1 MVKMKEANELVQ
13 KLLAADIG
21 ELHGTAQHLQRTIAF
36 SCSRSPGTQGS
47 LSQTPRAPGAPFS
60 VCSPTPSPSH
70 LLSTGNRCVLNP
82 LMPPELESSPLPVH
96 LPGHPHPPQSPATDS
111 STPRL
116 PVLITPAT
124 RDLSPEPLYGQHC
137 YLDTGCFIWVSQQTW
152 DPDC

>member
-96 LPGHPHPPQSPATDS
+96 LPGIPTLLSPPPQIPAPPGCLFS
-111 STPRL
+111 SLQP
-116 PVLITPAT
+116 PVTSLLNP
-124 RDLSPEPLYGQHC
+124 C
-137 YLDTGCFIWVSQQTW
+137 MVSTVI
-152 DPDC
+152 